1 MQKFLMGFYIG
12 LLTITL
18 TVAGCSSTSATE
30 DEVTIEEQLEQVQEE
45 EAAHFQSMNEQ
56 NPKQR

>member
-1 MQKFLMGFYIG
+1 MKKSMLVFYVG
-12 LLTITL
+12 LLAIMF
-18 TVAGCSSTSATE
+18 TVAGCSSSSATE

-56 NPKQR
+56 NQKQR

>member
-1 MQKFLMGFYIG
+1 MLVFYVG
-12 LLTITL
+12 LLAIMF
-18 TVAGCSSTSATE
+18 TVAGCSSSSATE

-56 NPKQR
+56 NQKQR